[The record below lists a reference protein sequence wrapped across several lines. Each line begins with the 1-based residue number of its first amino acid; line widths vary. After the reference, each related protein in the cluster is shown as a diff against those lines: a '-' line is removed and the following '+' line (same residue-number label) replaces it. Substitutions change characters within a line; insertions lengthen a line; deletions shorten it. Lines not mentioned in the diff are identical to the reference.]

1 MSRFTKEVVD
11 KFADEQMFAMTEE
24 EKIIAITDLEAMEQH
39 MEMIDRIP
47 GVEAAE
53 PMTHCLDDFMLELR
67 EDEAV
72 ESTPIED
79 LLANADEVF
88 DREIE
93 LPKVVN
99 G

>member
-1 MSRFTKEVVD
+1 MSNLTKETVEL
-11 KFADEQMFAMTEE
+11 FAKEQMFEMTEE
-24 EKIIAITDLEAMEQH
+24 EKQTALKDLEAMELH
-39 MEMIDRIP
+39 IEKINRIP
-47 GVEAAE
+47 GVTTATV
-53 PMTHCLDDFMLELR
+53 MTHCLDNFILELR
-67 EDEAV
+67 EDEPV

>member
-24 EKIIAITDLEAMEQH
+24 EKIIAMTDLEAMEQH

-47 GVEAAE
+47 GVEAVG
-53 PMTHCLDDFMLELR
+53 PMTHCLDDFIVELR
-67 EDEAV
+67 EDEAI

>member
-1 MSRFTKEVVD
+1 MSRFTKEMVD
-11 KFADEQMFAMTEE
+11 DYANKLLFDLTEE
-24 EKIIAITDLEAMEQH
+24 EKCIALADLEAMEQH
-39 MEMIDRIP
+39 MEKIDRIP
-47 GVEAAE
+47 GIKTAA

>member
-1 MSRFTKEVVD
+1 MNKFSTDLVD
-11 KFADEQMFAMTEE
+11 LFASEQMFDLTEE
-24 EKIIAITDLEAMEQH
+24 EKCIALADLEAMEQH
-39 MEMIDRIP
+39 MEKIDRIP
-47 GVEAAE
+47 GIKTAA

-72 ESTPIED
+72 ESTPVED